1 MPADPAPDPDTAAI
15 VLEGVTRRYDDGP
28 PVLSELDLDVAAGEF
43 LVVLGRSGSGKS
55 TLLNLV
61 AGIDVPDTG
70 RVRVAGHD
78 LAALTDAARTRF
90 RCRHVGLVFQAFN
103 LVPTLT
109 VAENLAL
116 PLELAGLD
124 APDAVDAMLERLGLG
139 GMGARYPE
147 ALSGGEQQRVAVGR
161 ALMHDPPV
169 ILADEPTGALD
180 LETGRRVVAL
190 LDDLVRAHGRTLV
203 MATHAREVVGYAD
216 RVVTIAG
223 GRIEAGA

>member
-1 MPADPAPDPDTAAI
+1 MPADPAPDPDNAAI

-28 PVLSELDLDVAAGEF
+28 PVLSDLDLDVAAGEF
-43 LVVLGRSGSGKS
+43 VVVLGRSGSGKS

-124 APDAVDAMLERLGLG
+124 APDAVDAMLERLGLA
-139 GMGARYPE
+139 GMGGRYPE